1 MLLHTHTHTVCRCIS
16 DDCVSVCVLGTVLHN
31 RRTHAHTSGHTDRL
45 THTHALTHTETVLN
59 ARAPLATDNKLA
71 HTHTRKLNTHS
82 HTGTLTRNGSR
93 SGSRSRRCCRSR
105 CHTHTHRHGHGHER
119 RDSATP
125 LRSWH
130 CLALCSRKR
139 QLTAQPETGTPTES
153 VASPK
158 LPARRRW
165 KRTAGTTNPKLLTE
179 LRTITERTNIFM
191 QQTIGCPSASRGIGS
206 RSWGC

>member
-1 MLLHTHTHTVCRCIS
+1 MV
-16 DDCVSVCVLGTVLHN
+16 HN
-31 RRTHAHTSGHTDRL
+31 RRTHAHTYGHTDRL

-59 ARAPLATDNKLA
+59 ARAPLATDNKLV
-71 HTHTRKLNTHS
+71 HTHTHMHTRKLNTGSHS
-82 HTGTLTRNGSR
+82 HTHTHTHSRNGSR
-93 SGSRSRRCCRSR
+93 SGSRSRRCRRSR
-105 CHTHTHRHGHGHER
+105 SHWRCHKHTHRHRHGHER

-130 CLALCSRKR
+130 CLALCRKR

-165 KRTAGTTNPKLLTE
+165 KRTAGTTNPKLLPELPNYE
-179 LRTITERTNIFM
+179 LRTIAERTNIFM
-191 QQTIGCPSASRGIGS
+191 QQTIGCPSASSSSGSRGSSSSS